1 MTRPTNKS
9 MLAAIA
15 ALALLVAIGLKTHHE
30 HKHSEMK
37 STHTSES
44 STTPVSQTPQQPR
57 SWATTS
63 QSTHPPV
70 ASATKSM
77 DAIGNQDRY
86 FRTAKAREEA
96 RQEEHERPA
105 YQHLPY
111 RTDEV
116 RIDIANVTSDGRVVL
131 KVIPRG
137 LNVNPRIAYKRFL
150 ERYRD
155 SGSAYLA
162 EYARYQP

>member
-1 MTRPTNKS
+1 
-9 MLAAIA
+9 
-15 ALALLVAIGLKTHHE
+15 
-30 HKHSEMK
+30 
-37 STHTSES
+37 
-44 STTPVSQTPQQPR
+44 
-57 SWATTS
+57 
-63 QSTHPPV
+63 
-70 ASATKSM
+70 M